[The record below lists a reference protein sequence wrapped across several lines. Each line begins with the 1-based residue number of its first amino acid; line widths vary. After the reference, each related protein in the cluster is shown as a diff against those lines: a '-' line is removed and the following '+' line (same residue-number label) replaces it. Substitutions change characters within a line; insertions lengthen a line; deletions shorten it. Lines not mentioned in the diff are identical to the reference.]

1 MNYQISRG
9 KFIRTGSLAL
19 AGTYLSEFVFA
30 KDTLMPVL
38 KNDHQLMQ
46 KLISYNDHSVEEL
59 IAKGPLNPNIRLNN
73 FRPLAT
79 SIAVLSASVS
89 NSGSAHYR
97 SVVLSERL
105 NQRMDIMLK
114 GQYSNGTVDA
124 GGNRQSPPDTA
135 FVLEHI
141 CRAATVLKMDAYRD
155 LQPLREKLKKF
166 ILSAG
171 EAMVNGGVHTPN
183 HRWVI
188 SAALANINALY
199 PDTKYIHRIDE
210 WLAEG
215 IYLNEDGHFLERS
228 STYSAVID
236 RAFITIAR
244 LLNRPELL
252 DPVHK
257 NLTTY
262 YYYTELNGDVVSVD
276 SRRQDQFSTSRIT
289 RFYLQYRYMAIITGN
304 PLFIEMARKIE
315 RLPEFKDQVLAHS
328 LAAFM
333 DNRELQKELP
343 QSREPDDDFERLFT
357 LSDLARIRRGNI
369 SVTIF
374 GGNDKPIQVISGRS
388 SNPNFLSFR
397 KGGAILKYMRL
408 STSFFRMGYFSSD
421 GLIKE
426 GKTYRLK
433 ESKEAYYYQPLDKN
447 SVQGNGDYKLSAS
460 PDGRFWNKMDFDSRK
475 KSDVKEQITAIDIIE
490 TEGVLDIDIKVTG
503 PPNVEVTLEM
513 CFGEMGKLTG
523 VVPASNNNYF
533 LESGSGSYALGGD
546 VIQFGPGK
554 NEHNKVSR
562 LESEQYTYH
571 QGSLRTDGL
580 HVYLTGYTPFS
591 HKMTLG

>member
-1 MNYQISRG
+1 
-9 KFIRTGSLAL
+9 L
-19 AGTYLSEFVFA
+19 AGTFLSEFVLA
-30 KDTLMPVL
+30 GDALIPAS
-38 KNDHQLMQ
+38 KNDNQLMQ
-46 KLISYNDHSVEEL
+46 KLIYNNDQSVKDL
-59 IAKGPLNPNIRLNN
+59 IAKGPLNPDIRLNN

-79 SIAVLSASVS
+79 SIAVISASAS

-97 SVVLSERL
+97 SAVLSERL
-105 NQRMDIMLK
+105 NQRMDIILK
-114 GQYSNGTVDA
+114 GQYSDGTVDA

-141 CRAATVLKMDAYRD
+141 CLAATVLKLDGHKD
-155 LQPLREKLKKF
+155 LQPVTEKLKKF

-199 PDTKYIHRIDE
+199 PDAKYVHRIDE
-210 WLAEG
+210 WLSEG

-236 RAFITIAR
+236 KAFITMAR

-304 PLFIEMARKIE
+304 PLFTEIARKIGS
-315 RLPEFKDQVLAHS
+315 LPEFKDQVMAHS

-333 DNRELQKELP
+333 ENKELQKELP
-343 QSREPDDDFERLFT
+343 DSGDPDDDFEKLFT
-357 LSDLARIRRGNI
+357 HSNLARIRRGNI

-397 KGGAILKYMRL
+397 KGKAILKYMRL

-426 GKTYRLK
+426 GRTYRLK
-433 ESKEAYYYQPLDKN
+433 ERKEAYYYQPLDKN
-447 SVQGNGDYKLSAS
+447 SVQGNGDYRLSAS

-475 KSDVKEQITAIDIIE
+475 KSDVKEQITAIDITE
-490 TEGVLDIDIKVTG
+490 TDGVLDIDIKVTG

-513 CFGEMGKLTG
+513 CFNEMGKLTG

-533 LESGSGSYALGGD
+533 LESGSGSYTLGED
-546 VIQFGPGK
+546 VVHFGPGK
-554 NEHNKVSR
+554 NEHKKISR

-571 QGSLRTDGL
+571 QGSLRTAGL
-580 HVYLTGYTPFS
+580 YVYLTGYTPFS
-591 HKMTLG
+591 HKITLG